1 MVQIRPVDGESAR
14 AGVCHAGQDLAG
26 GLGPAER
33 RGLGVV
39 PLEVGQHRR
48 LQLLNRAVDAALELP
63 RGEEREEAQLR
74 CRIPSLWYPRFAV
87 RKTYRFAMPPFYSTT
102 IP

>member
-1 MVQIRPVDGESAR
+1 MLQIWR
-14 AGVCHAGQDLAG
+14 VCREGALAETADAGQDTVG
-26 GLGPAER
+26 RFGPAER
-33 RGLGVV
+33 PRLGVV
-39 PLEVGQHRR
+39 PLDLGQHRR

-63 RGEEREEAQLR
+63 RGKEREEAQLR

-87 RKTYRFAMPPFYSTT
+87 RKTYRFAMPPFYGTA